1 MKNIQDHWLDSHLK
15 LDESA
20 DNLNIAKIIHENVKI
35 KPLVDENLKT
45 QDIAPTVS
53 RHPKKVVER
62 NANQYQKRPSL
73 QSLVKKPAPTTQPV
87 TVTAMP
93 LQQATILPIA
103 QSPTYYAIGQ
113 NGQLIPVTGFQN
125 SQLIP
130 VTTLQP
136 RQGLPVQSSQQVPKK
151 PVQIK
156 VQSNPTS
163 GNEKTIALTLDT
175 SKCERLIEIPKK
187 PIELNKETQPKKET
201 QPNKSDPEITQ
212 KVENGKSKNAE
223 DSWLDTSGML
233 EKSTPEKSSEKL
245 ASTKESPVNRRKST
259 ESLSEVKD
267 RSDDDQPIIM
277 QIESIQLGV
286 KKSLNTQFVYFFDL
300 PIHFIIE
307 TINSTILFSSQRTRP
322 KS

>member
-1 MKNIQDHWLDSHLK
+1 MKNLQDHWLDSHLK

-35 KPLVDENLKT
+35 KPLVDENVKT
-45 QDIAPTVS
+45 QDIIPTVS
-53 RHPKKVVER
+53 RQPKKVIER
-62 NANQYQKRPSL
+62 NANQYLKRPTAT
-73 QSLVKKPAPTTQPV
+73 LVKKPTPTTQPV
-87 TVTAMP
+87 TLTAMP

-136 RQGLPVQSSQQVPKK
+136 HQGLPVQPAQQVPKK

-187 PIELNKETQPKKET
+187 PIELKKDISK
-201 QPNKSDPEITQ
+201 KSDSEITQ
-212 KVENGKSKNAE
+212 KVIENGKSENAE

-233 EKSTPEKSSEKL
+233 EKSSPEKSLEKL
-245 ASTKESPVNRRKST
+245 PSTKESPVNRRKST
-259 ESLSEVKD
+259 ESLPEVKD

-286 KKSLNTQFVYFFDL
+286 EKSQNAQFIYFSDL
-300 PIHFIIE
+300 IIHLFHSMRLQGE
-307 TINSTILFSSQRTRP
+307 TINSTIVLSSQRQ
-322 KS
+322 K

>member
-1 MKNIQDHWLDSHLK
+1 MKNLQDHWLDSHLK

-53 RHPKKVVER
+53 RQPKKVIER
-62 NANQYQKRPSL
+62 NANQYLRRPS
-73 QSLVKKPAPTTQPV
+73 SGPLVKKPAPTTQPV

-136 RQGLPVQSSQQVPKK
+136 RQGLPMQPAQQVSKK

-187 PIELNKETQPKKET
+187 PIELNKDTSK
-201 QPNKSDPEITQ
+201 KSDPEITQ
-212 KVENGKSKNAE
+212 KAIDNGKSKNAK

-233 EKSTPEKSSEKL
+233 EKSTPEKSLEKNC
-245 ASTKESPVNRRKST
+245 STKESPVNRRKST
-259 ESLSEVKD
+259 ESLPEVKD

-286 KKSLNTQFVYFFDL
+286 EKSLNTKFVYFSDL
-300 PIHFIIE
+300 IIHFIIIISFHDKE
-307 TINSTILFSSQRTRP
+307 RP
-322 KS
+322 